1 MKAVWSNYTLK
12 KIKAFSGYWR
22 NHRFKAWKIKKIVKF
37 HICQEILRIR
47 KIQFTTVFILFLRV
61 LPWRYSASG
70 SFFHLAG
77 CADIYFQPICS
88 FLKRLCLTI
97 WFLFSSPKSGN
108 QFKNILLYCYFLFN
122 CPIPLF
128 EETRNG
134 YEHGAMIVFC
144 TVVKKPIFL
153 SHPKVID
160 EFFNGARAHLAPRD
174 KCFRFPH
181 NNAHKMFKGIDINM
195 WA

>member
-12 KIKAFSGYWR
+12 KNQGVQWLLTKSLVQAVKNKKNSQISHLPR
-22 NHRFKAWKIKKIVKF
+22 N
-37 HICQEILRIR
+37 
-47 KIQFTTVFILFLRV
+47 FTNQKNTIYHCLYIIPARA
-61 LPWRYSASG
+61 PWRYSASG

-122 CPIPLF
+122 CPIPMF

-153 SHPKVID
+153 SHPTVID
-160 EFFNGARAHLAPRD
+160 EFFNGARTHLALRD